1 MRRLRAGELDLR
13 EFIRPGDHIVWGQ
26 ATGEPLTLTEALVA
40 QRHAIGP
47 VSVFLGACFSE
58 TLRPEH
64 ADRIR
69 IRGFGPM
76 GTSRILAQ
84 AGVME
89 IVPVHF
95 GQIYRYIQDGQIGC
109 DVALVQLSPPG
120 PDGRHSFG
128 LNNDYAQTLMAK
140 ARVVIAEVN
149 EQIPWT
155 YNEGTPDLERITAI
169 VETSRPPLRL
179 APTRIGATEQA
190 IAAHVAGY
198 IEDGSVLQTGVGA
211 IPEAVMGSIADRRD
225 LGLHTGMVGDA
236 LVRLVERGILTNA
249 TKPFDTGVSVAG
261 VLLGTET
268 LYRFAERN
276 KALLLRTAWHTHAG
290 DVLRNNVF
298 FRVALRPS
306 TRYSLAFLTLGGFIA
321 GVAFWGAFNTALE
334 VDLSGQ
340 VNAEAAGETVLGAA
354 GGQPDL
360 VRAGHRSPGGHAII
374 ALPSTARG
382 GQTSR
387 ICKQLNGPVTTP
399 RSDVDVVVT
408 EYGAA
413 DLRGLSLTERARA
426 LRAIAHPE
434 HRDALA

>member
-128 LNNDYAQTLMAK
+128 LNNDYAQTLIAK

-155 YNEGTPDLERITAI
+155 YNEGAPDLGRISAI

-190 IAAHVAGY
+190 IAAHVGRY
-198 IEDGSVLQTGVGA
+198 IEDGSVLQAGVGA

-236 LVRLVERGILTNA
+236 LVGLVERGILTNA

-276 KALLLRTAWHTHAG
+276 KALLLRPAWHTHAG
-290 DVLRNNVF
+290 DVLRIPKLV
-298 FRVALRPS
+298 S
-306 TRYSLAFLTLGGFIA
+306 I
-321 GVAFWGAFNTALE
+321 NTALE

>member
-1 MRRLRAGELDLR
+1 
-13 EFIRPGDHIVWGQ
+13 
-26 ATGEPLTLTEALVA
+26 
-40 QRHAIGP
+40 
-47 VSVFLGACFSE
+47 
-58 TLRPEH
+58 
-64 ADRIR
+64 
-69 IRGFGPM
+69 
-76 GTSRILAQ
+76 
-84 AGVME
+84 
-89 IVPVHF
+89 
-95 GQIYRYIQDGQIGC
+95 
-109 DVALVQLSPPG
+109 
-120 PDGRHSFG
+120 
-128 LNNDYAQTLMAK
+128 MAK

-149 EQIPWT
+149 AQIPWT

-276 KALLLRTAWHTHAG
+276 KALLLRPAWHTHAG
-290 DVLRNNVF
+290 DVLRIPKLV
-298 FRVALRPS
+298 S
-306 TRYSLAFLTLGGFIA
+306 I
-321 GVAFWGAFNTALE
+321 NTALE

>member
-276 KALLLRTAWHTHAG
+276 KALLLRPAWHTHAG
-290 DVLRNNVF
+290 DVLRIPKLV
-298 FRVALRPS
+298 S
-306 TRYSLAFLTLGGFIA
+306 I
-321 GVAFWGAFNTALE
+321 NTALE

-399 RSDVDVVVT
+399 RSDVEVVVT

>member
-276 KALLLRTAWHTHAG
+276 KALLLRPAWHTHAG
-290 DVLRNNVF
+290 DVLRIPKLV
-298 FRVALRPS
+298 S
-306 TRYSLAFLTLGGFIA
+306 I
-321 GVAFWGAFNTALE
+321 NTALE

>member
-276 KALLLRTAWHTHAG
+276 KALLLRPAWHTHAG
-290 DVLRNNVF
+290 DVLRIPKLV
-298 FRVALRPS
+298 S
-306 TRYSLAFLTLGGFIA
+306 I
-321 GVAFWGAFNTALE
+321 NTALE

-413 DLRGLSLTERARA
+413 DLRGLSLNERARA

>member
-198 IEDGSVLQTGVGA
+198 IEDGSVLQTGVVA

-276 KALLLRTAWHTHAG
+276 KALLLRPAWHTHAG
-290 DVLRNNVF
+290 DVLRIPKLV
-298 FRVALRPS
+298 S
-306 TRYSLAFLTLGGFIA
+306 I
-321 GVAFWGAFNTALE
+321 NTALE

>member
-276 KALLLRTAWHTHAG
+276 KALLLRPAWHTHAG
-290 DVLRNNVF
+290 DVLRIPKLV
-298 FRVALRPS
+298 S
-306 TRYSLAFLTLGGFIA
+306 I
-321 GVAFWGAFNTALE
+321 NTALE
-334 VDLSGQ
+334 EDLSGQ